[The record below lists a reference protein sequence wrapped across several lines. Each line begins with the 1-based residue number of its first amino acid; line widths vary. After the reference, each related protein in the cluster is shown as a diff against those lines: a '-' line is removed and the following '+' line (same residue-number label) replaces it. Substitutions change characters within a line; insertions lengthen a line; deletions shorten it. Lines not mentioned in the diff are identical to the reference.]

1 MQPPRHIVPSVHPM
15 QGYLLSATLTL
26 AIAAVL
32 ADWAYLVARHV
43 QWINFAAWLTVGTAV
58 LAAAALLWAAG
69 TALGRRGR
77 DRRSAILVLLLLIA
91 LGAAILDALIHAK
104 DGWATMPE
112 GLVASAVTAVLA
124 LVTTWWGCAR

>member
-1 MQPPRHIVPSVHPM
+1 M
-15 QGYLLSATLTL
+15 
-26 AIAAVL
+26 
-32 ADWAYLVARHV
+32 
-43 QWINFAAWLTVGTAV
+43 GTAL